1 MRLSSSKQN
10 PHWSCPD
17 GASHVE
23 LITIALNAQAWL
35 VALRARNEG
44 AVPST
49 HRGTTPT
56 PSSPGPR
63 IPHPGDGDASAQ
75 PAADAVLRRQ
85 PEHGP
90 AWPAQPRPVP
100 PSQSPRA
107 RFPGRHANTWTT
119 AEGSGPPAAQ
129 CSRPARPNSLW
140 HVGYPLAHH
149 PSWTLGPAGETKATE
164 ARLAPHPGAPREPR
178 PLQTAGCGGVV
189 SPQDGP
195 SCPGV
200 GTDVGLSPDTR
211 LGVTQPEGPGVPC

>member
-1 MRLSSSKQN
+1 M
-10 PHWSCPD
+10 
-17 GASHVE
+17 
-23 LITIALNAQAWL
+23 
-35 VALRARNEG
+35 ALRARNEG

-90 AWPAQPRPVP
+90 AWPAQPCPVP

-149 PSWTLGPAGETKATE
+149 PSWTLGPAE
-164 ARLAPHPGAPREPR
+164 RRQR
-178 PLQTAGCGGVV
+178 PLRPGLPRIQ
-189 SPQDGP
+189 GP
-195 SCPGV
+195 RGSLVLCRRRGV
-200 GTDVGLSPDTR
+200 GGS
-211 LGVTQPEGPGVPC
+211 VTPGRAQLPRRGHRCWLKP